1 MRKWNLLAKKIT
13 DNKILDLPEINPVV
27 LQLLA
32 NRGLNAEQIKKFL
45 EPSYAAELHDPFLFK
60 QMRDAVELI
69 FKHLQAG
76 NKIVVYGDYDAD
88 GVCSTAIMHETL
100 FFLATL
106 GKTEPAAKIDIYIP
120 DRASEGYG
128 LKKSALKNLAKA
140 GAKLIITVDN
150 ATRNVDEV
158 AYAKTLGLD
167 IIITDHHE
175 PGPKLP
181 DCLIINPKLDYEKYP
196 FSGLAGCGVAFKV
209 AQALLTS
216 PPTPLLKEGEGN
228 HSSRTMPPSPY
239 QGEGRPACNPPTATQ
254 LLAGSDT
261 GRGEVFIKWLL
272 DLVAIGT
279 IADLVPLIDE
289 NRVLVKYGLVVL
301 NKTSRLGLKKLIAV
315 ARSGV
320 DKNGNNRE
328 IDSWQVGFQLAPRL
342 NAAGRLN
349 HANNAYEL
357 LVTEDAAE
365 ADKIA
370 QQLNATNQERQ
381 RLTEEIFQYA
391 DTQVNQE
398 DKILFAVDPNLTP
411 ALPAGRPNPSPYE
424 GEGRNAPW
432 PAGVMGLVAGKLTEK
447 YYRPAL
453 AITDKGGEIVGSGRS
468 ISEFDVTAM
477 LEECAEWLANFGG
490 HKQACGF
497 TLKPSPPPAML
508 PASNCVAVG
517 GLQAGQPS
525 PSLAGRQAKGR
536 GGNKSNLEKFL
547 AKAKKIAAEK
557 LADVELT
564 PTLDVDWKINFS
576 DVNEDLYEA
585 LQKLRPFGVGNPQ
598 PKFLTANLSVVNA
611 LNMGADGRHLKL
623 KLQAENKVLLDAV
636 AFSASEEWKKI
647 KVGDK
652 IDLVYYVDRNEWNGR
667 REMQLKIV
675 DMHNAKPRTNAN
687 ATKA

>member
-1 MRKWNLLAKKIT
+1 MQRWRVA
-13 DNKILDLPEINPVV
+13 DNKASENTIKNNPEVNPVV
-27 LQLLA
+27 LRLLA
-32 NRGLNAEQIKKFL
+32 GRGLSAEQIKKFL
-45 EPSYAAELHDPFLFK
+45 EPSYAQELHDPFLFK
-60 QMRDAVELI
+60 QMKEAVELI

-88 GVCSTAIMHETL
+88 GICSTAIMHKTL
-100 FFLATL
+100 SFLATP

-128 LKKSALKNLAKA
+128 LKKSAIKNLAKA

-150 ATRNVDEV
+150 ATRNVEEV
-158 AYAKTLGLD
+158 EYGKSLGLD

-175 PGPKLP
+175 PGDILP
-181 DCLIINPKLDYEKYP
+181 DCLIINPKVNGEQYP
-196 FSGLAGCGVAFKV
+196 FLGLAGCGVAFKV

-228 HSSRTMPPSPY
+228 HSSRTMSPSPY
-239 QGEGRPACNPPTATQ
+239 QGE
-254 LLAGSDT
+254 

-357 LVTEDAAE
+357 LVTENEAE

-411 ALPAGRPNPSPYE
+411 DPSPYE

-453 AITDKGGEIVGSGRS
+453 AVTDKGGEIVGSGRS
-468 ISEFDVTAM
+468 IAEFDVTAM

-497 TLKPSPPPAML
+497 TLKSREML
-508 PASNCVAVG
+508 AP
-517 GLQAGQPS
+517 
-525 PSLAGRQAKGR
+525 
-536 GGNKSNLEKFL
+536 FL

-557 LADVELT
+557 LAGVELA
-564 PTLDVDWKINFS
+564 PTLNIDLAVSFS
-576 DVNEDLYEA
+576 DINEELYAA
-585 LQKLRPFGVGNPQ
+585 LQQLRPFGVGNPQ
-598 PKFLTANLSVVNA
+598 PKFLTANLLVVNM
-611 LNMGADGRHLKL
+611 LNMGADGQHLKL
-623 KLQAENKVLLDAV
+623 KLQAENKILLDAV
-636 AFSASEEWKKI
+636 AFSASEEWKRI

-652 IDLVYYVDRNEWNGR
+652 IDLVYYIDRNEWNGR

-675 DMHNAKPRTNAN
+675 DLKYNAN
-687 ATKA
+687 TTN

>member
-106 GKTEPAAKIDIYIP
+106 GKTEPAAKIDISIP

-209 AQALLTS
+209 A
-216 PPTPLLKEGEGN
+216 EGLI
-228 HSSRTMPPSPY
+228 SS
-239 QGEGRPACNPPTATQ
+239 ATH
-254 LLAGSDT
+254 
-261 GRGEVFIKWLL
+261 VFSSKNINSKGDIFLKWLL

-675 DMHNAKPRTNAN
+675 DLKVA
-687 ATKA
+687 

>member
-32 NRGLNAEQIKKFL
+32 SRGLSAEQIKKFL
-45 EPSYAAELHDPFLFK
+45 EPSYAEELRDPFLFK

-209 AQALLTS
+209 A
-216 PPTPLLKEGEGN
+216 EGLI
-228 HSSRTMPPSPY
+228 SS
-239 QGEGRPACNPPTATQ
+239 ATH
-254 LLAGSDT
+254 
-261 GRGEVFIKWLL
+261 VFSSKNINSKGDIFLKWLL

-398 DKILFAVDPNLTP
+398 DKILFAVWPGLQCRCEEFSGT
-411 ALPAGRPNPSPYE
+411 AGRRSNPVFSALIAGLPRASAGAE
-424 GEGRNAPW
+424 PLAMTNNPW

-525 PSLAGRQAKGR
+525 PSLAGRKAKGR

-557 LADVELT
+557 LADAELV

-636 AFSASEEWKKI
+636 AFSAGEEWKKI

>member
-1 MRKWNLLAKKIT
+1 VAEGLISSATHVFSSKN
-13 DNKILDLPEINPVV
+13 INSK
-27 LQLLA
+27 
-32 NRGLNAEQIKKFL
+32 GDIFL
-45 EPSYAAELHDPFLFK
+45 
-60 QMRDAVELI
+60 
-69 FKHLQAG
+69 
-76 NKIVVYGDYDAD
+76 
-88 GVCSTAIMHETL
+88 
-100 FFLATL
+100 
-106 GKTEPAAKIDIYIP
+106 
-120 DRASEGYG
+120 
-128 LKKSALKNLAKA
+128 
-140 GAKLIITVDN
+140 
-150 ATRNVDEV
+150 
-158 AYAKTLGLD
+158 
-167 IIITDHHE
+167 
-175 PGPKLP
+175 
-181 DCLIINPKLDYEKYP
+181 
-196 FSGLAGCGVAFKV
+196 
-209 AQALLTS
+209 
-216 PPTPLLKEGEGN
+216 
-228 HSSRTMPPSPY
+228 
-239 QGEGRPACNPPTATQ
+239 
-254 LLAGSDT
+254 
-261 GRGEVFIKWLL
+261 KWLL

-636 AFSASEEWKKI
+636 AFSAGEEWKKI

-675 DMHNAKPRTNAN
+675 DLKVA
-687 ATKA
+687 

>member
-216 PPTPLLKEGEGN
+216 PPTPLLKEGEG
-228 HSSRTMPPSPY
+228 
-239 QGEGRPACNPPTATQ
+239 
-254 LLAGSDT
+254 
-261 GRGEVFIKWLL
+261 
-272 DLVAIGT
+272 
-279 IADLVPLIDE
+279 
-289 NRVLVKYGLVVL
+289 
-301 NKTSRLGLKKLIAV
+301 
-315 ARSGV
+315 
-320 DKNGNNRE
+320 DK
-328 IDSWQVGFQLAPRL
+328 F
-342 NAAGRLN
+342 
-349 HANNAYEL
+349 
-357 LVTEDAAE
+357 
-365 ADKIA
+365 
-370 QQLNATNQERQ
+370 
-381 RLTEEIFQYA
+381 
-391 DTQVNQE
+391 
-398 DKILFAVDPNLTP
+398 
-411 ALPAGRPNPSPYE
+411 
-424 GEGRNAPW
+424 
-432 PAGVMGLVAGKLTEK
+432 
-447 YYRPAL
+447 
-453 AITDKGGEIVGSGRS
+453 
-468 ISEFDVTAM
+468 
-477 LEECAEWLANFGG
+477 
-490 HKQACGF
+490 
-497 TLKPSPPPAML
+497 
-508 PASNCVAVG
+508 
-517 GLQAGQPS
+517 
-525 PSLAGRQAKGR
+525 
-536 GGNKSNLEKFL
+536 KF
-547 AKAKKIAAEK
+547 
-557 LADVELT
+557 
-564 PTLDVDWKINFS
+564 
-576 DVNEDLYEA
+576 
-585 LQKLRPFGVGNPQ
+585 
-598 PKFLTANLSVVNA
+598 
-611 LNMGADGRHLKL
+611 
-623 KLQAENKVLLDAV
+623 
-636 AFSASEEWKKI
+636 
-647 KVGDK
+647 
-652 IDLVYYVDRNEWNGR
+652 
-667 REMQLKIV
+667 
-675 DMHNAKPRTNAN
+675 
-687 ATKA
+687 